1 MHIDRRFA
9 TLILVLALAMG
20 MTSHAADPTPRFA
33 HEHISWA
40 EWQTYLEEVTLV
52 PDVRCEDTKRNE
64 RYCVSDSL
72 TSIWVFTKSG
82 HPAHPAVSTG
92 VFVTY
97 PKGYGVLHRAYYGGD
112 EPAFRA
118 WAVSA
123 LGDLLILDKWKQA
136 AWRNAGT

>member
-1 MHIDRRFA
+1 VHINLRFA
-9 TLILVLALAMG
+9 TLMLVLALAVG
-20 MTSHAADPTPRFA
+20 MTSRASDPTPRFA
-33 HEHISWA
+33 HEHISLA

-52 PDVRCEDTKRNE
+52 PDVRCEDTKRHE

-72 TSIWVFTKSG
+72 TSIWVFTEPG

-97 PKGYGVLHRAYYGGD
+97 PQSYGVVHRAYYAGD

-136 AWRNAGT
+136 ASRDAGT